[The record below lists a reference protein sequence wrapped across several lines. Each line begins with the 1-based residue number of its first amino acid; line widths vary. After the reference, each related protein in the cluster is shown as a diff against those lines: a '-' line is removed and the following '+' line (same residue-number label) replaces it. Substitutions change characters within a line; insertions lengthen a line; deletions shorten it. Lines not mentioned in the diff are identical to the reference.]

1 MDDGHPL
8 SYEHQAE
15 ERLDHENGTV
25 TLVCECGNWSGEGTY
40 DPETWETNDEVVS
53 KWAAH
58 VYQATGREVPQAQC
72 LADDCTRSED
82 GNGSGY
88 CSYECFAKSEEAE
101 YCDAPVG
108 VTMAVMSGRDIVF
121 LWSCLQHADEWA
133 TTLEAEFGMVP
144 ERAARLTPS
153 AKCGHQGSQSMV
165 SVEVD
170 SVEYAVEIDMDA
182 VRAFNQGGAS

>member
-8 SYEHQAE
+8 SYDHQAD

-25 TLVCECGNWSGEGTY
+25 TLVCECGNWSGQGTF
-40 DPETWETNDEVVS
+40 DPDTWEAGEEVQD

-58 VYQATGREVPQAQC
+58 VYQATGREVPKAEC
-72 LADDCTRSED
+72 LAEDCMKPADDSS
-82 GNGSGY
+82 SGY
-88 CSYECFAKSEEAE
+88 CSYECFAKCEEDA

-108 VTMAVMSGRDIVF
+108 VTMAVMSGLDIVF

-133 TTLEAEFGMVP
+133 TTLEAEFGMAP
-144 ERAARLTPS
+144 ERAARVTPK
-153 AKCGHQGSQSMV
+153 ALCGHQGRQSLV
-165 SVEVD
+165 SVAVD